1 MIEAVIFDMDGL
13 LIDSEPLWQ
22 QAERNIFLSVWIQ
35 LSDAQLLETTWLR
48 EDEVVE
54 YWFNQ
59 FPWDESI
66 KTKKQVLIEIE
77 NEVKNL
83 IETQWEAKPWVQKI
97 LSFFSDKVHTIAIAS
112 SSAPEIIQAVIKR
125 LDIQNYLS
133 SINSAE
139 DEEFWKP
146 HPAVYLTT
154 CEKIWVN
161 PSKCIAFEDSLNG
174 IKSAQAAHIRC
185 IWIPE
190 WSNISSPDFSIADML
205 LNSLEDFWKDQ
216 WEELNR

>member
-22 QAERNIFLSVWIQ
+22 QAQKNIFSTVGIDLTHQ
-35 LSDAQLLETTWLR
+35 EMNKTTWMR
-48 EDEVVE
+48 IDQVVE
-54 YWFNQ
+54 YRFQ
-59 FPWDESI
+59 ESPWNEESDS
-66 KTKKQVLIEIE
+66 KQRITQKIEQ
-77 NEVKNL
+77 EVKNL
-83 IETQWEAKPWVQKI
+83 IETQWKAKPWVQKI

-112 SSAPEIIQAVIKR
+112 SSAPDIIQAVIKK